1 MLKEI
6 ETEET
11 IDLIVTFLSL
21 MAFRLGGGGGRAWL
35 RLCSLYILKQTLI
48 HDFKQQCK

>member
-11 IDLIVTFLSL
+11 IDFVVTFLSL
-21 MAFRLGGGGGRAWL
+21 MAFRLGGEGVGLGCANV
-35 RLCSLYILKQTLI
+35 LYIFLNKL
-48 HDFKQQCK
+48 